1 MKFRSRP
8 ALLAASWC
16 SVAVVFSI
24 LLPVILFPQSAHAQ
38 QGPLDKSAP
47 KGMTVEEIIK
57 RFAAKEKEFKEARD
71 QYTFRQDVKV
81 VTLDGD
87 TPDGSVPGSFRR
99 DSSTIR
105 DAKSRTSSSP
115 LRPHCNAS

>member
-1 MKFRSRP
+1 MRFRSRP

-47 KGMTVEEIIK
+47 KGTTVEEIIK

-71 QYTFRQDVKV
+71 QYTYR
-81 VTLDGD
+81 
-87 TPDGSVPGSFRR
+87 
-99 DSSTIR
+99 
-105 DAKSRTSSSP
+105 
-115 LRPHCNAS
+115 